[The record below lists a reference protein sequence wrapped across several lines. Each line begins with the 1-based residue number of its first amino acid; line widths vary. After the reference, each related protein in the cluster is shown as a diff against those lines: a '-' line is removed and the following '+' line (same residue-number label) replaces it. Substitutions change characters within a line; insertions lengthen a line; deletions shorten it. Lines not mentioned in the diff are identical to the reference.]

1 MRILKLIYKGW
12 MKVAHAIGK
21 INTLILLTFFYLTVL
36 AVARL
41 MVWFLRKDPLDL
53 QWADEESYWRTRE
66 ELSINRADF
75 LKPY

>member
-12 MKVAHAIGK
+12 MKVAHTIGK
-21 INTLILLTFFYLTVL
+21 INTLILLTFFYLTIL

-41 MVWFLRKDPLDL
+41 IVWLLRKDPLDL
-53 QWADEESYWRTRE
+53 QWADKESYWRTRE
-66 ELSINRADF
+66 ELSIARTDF